1 MNNIM
6 QAILIQLLYMPL
18 DLVSIVF
25 FTFSYN
31 SKKKMNPF
39 VMYENNLLERCKG
52 GFKVIQMC
60 DL

>member
-1 MNNIM
+1 M
-6 QAILIQLLYMPL
+6 QAILVQLLYMPL

-31 SKKKMNPF
+31 GKKKMKPF
-39 VMYENNLLERCKG
+39 VMHENNLLEWCKG

>member
-6 QAILIQLLYMPL
+6 LDILIQLMYMPL

-31 SKKKMNPF
+31 SKKKKPLSN
-39 VMYENNLLERCKG
+39 V
-52 GFKVIQMC
+52 
-60 DL
+60 